1 MPESFVVGVMSIQQ
15 TEEAP
20 MHPELRRALAQ
31 QRIDETYR
39 QAARLRRRQYRSP
52 ANRLAAWLDRRSA
65 GHDRR
70 FTGKL
75 ESEAR

>member
-1 MPESFVVGVMSIQQ
+1 
-15 TEEAP
+15 

-31 QRIDETYR
+31 QRIDDTYR
-39 QAARLRRRQYRSP
+39 LAARLRRRRHRSP
-52 ANRLAAWLDRRSA
+52 ANRLAAWLVMRSA

-70 FTGKL
+70 FSGQL